1 MNTQSLYDR
10 DFYQW
15 AISTAQ
21 ALKSGHFDQVEIDYL
36 ADEVESMAKRDYRE
50 LISRLTVLLA
60 HLLKWQ
66 FQPLQRCASW
76 TGTIREQRIQIE
88 LLLNDSP
95 SLKPKLVKLLEDLK
109 IYTDALKIVLNETG
123 LQMNELPKSL
133 PYTLDQILN
142 EDYLP

>member
-15 AISTAQ
+15 AISTAK

-36 ADEVESMAKRDYRE
+36 ADEVENMAKRDYRE

-60 HLLKWQ
+60 HLLKWH

-76 TGTIREQRIQIE
+76 TGTIREQRVQIE

-95 SLKPKLVKLLEDLK
+95 SLKPKLVKLLEDSK
-109 IYTDALKIVLNETG
+109 IYTGALKIVLNETG
-123 LQMNELPKSL
+123 LQMSELPKSL
-133 PYTLDQILN
+133 PYALEQILD

>member
-15 AISTAQ
+15 AISTAK

-60 HLLKWQ
+60 HLLKWH

-76 TGTIREQRIQIE
+76 TGTIREQRVQIE

-95 SLKPKLVKLLEDLK
+95 SLKPKLVKLLEDSK
-109 IYTDALKIVLNETG
+109 IYTGALKIVLNETG
-123 LQMNELPKSL
+123 LQMSELPKSL
-133 PYTLDQILN
+133 PYALEQILD